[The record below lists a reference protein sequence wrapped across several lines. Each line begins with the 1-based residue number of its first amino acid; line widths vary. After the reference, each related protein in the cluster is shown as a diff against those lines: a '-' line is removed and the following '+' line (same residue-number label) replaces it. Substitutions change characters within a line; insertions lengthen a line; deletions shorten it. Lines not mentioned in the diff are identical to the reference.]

1 MIDLSNITL
10 VIYDDFRDDPTESNI
25 RYIILKKVLEYY
37 KDVINFYDILQF
49 TPEHGFT
56 EKFYPVN
63 IANFLVE
70 RLPNKI
76 RSTHYLHI
84 QWDGFIIN
92 PNKWEDKWLNYDYI
106 GGGETLQSSGFSL
119 KKTSTMVELSKPKY
133 TKFFKGY
140 SNDDSYYSMFFDG
153 NIHPMLSQQYDDIKM
168 EQILTSGPFP
178 LKNKDDIPDWKR
190 YRGDKNIIFEN
201 PFGGVLSPNYDENVK
216 SDSDNFCSFL
226 NVDRDSFGF
235 HIEGSHKV
243 DDLIKYYQVND
254 IFTDS
259 EINLIYERLNEV

>member
-1 MIDLSNITL
+1 
-10 VIYDDFRDDPTESNI
+10 
-25 RYIILKKVLEYY
+25 
-37 KDVINFYDILQF
+37 
-49 TPEHGFT
+49 
-56 EKFYPVN
+56 
-63 IANFLVE
+63 
-70 RLPNKI
+70 
-76 RSTHYLHI
+76 
-84 QWDGFIIN
+84 
-92 PNKWEDKWLNYDYI
+92 
-106 GGGETLQSSGFSL
+106 
-119 KKTSTMVELSKPKY
+119 
-133 TKFFKGY
+133 
-140 SNDDSYYSMFFDG
+140 
-153 NIHPMLSQQYDDIKM
+153 MLSQQYDDIKM